1 MRWSVNMRKC
11 VKTNVSPLQTSK
23 NFFYDMMILVVY
35 NYTQMHQNT
44 FLITTDVKKGMFLMV
59 WKYA

>member
-1 MRWSVNMRKC
+1 MRKC